1 MSQRMSRKN
10 LQRKRQKNVQNVR
23 NKRQK
28 NVLNVKNKKRKN
40 VPKEKQKLGRAQVQY
55 LNSEVN

>member
-1 MSQRMSRKN
+1 M
-10 LQRKRQKNVQNVR
+10 QNVR

-40 VPKEKQKLGRAQVQY
+40 VPKEKQKLGWAQVQY

>member
-1 MSQRMSRKN
+1 M
-10 LQRKRQKNVQNVR
+10 QNVR

-40 VPKEKQKLGRAQVQY
+40 VPKEKQKLGPVQV
-55 LNSEVN
+55 LSPNFGKN